1 MSGMRTALAVLVTAL
16 ALSIEAA
23 APLVDHHQHLVSP
36 AVATLL
42 NGPVPPPAA
51 AVPED
56 IARLLRLRAE
66 RWDDPKAL
74 AELYTEDAVALL
86 DTSPTF
92 GWVRGRTTAAAVVGS
107 TYARPFTI
115 TPVSVQA
122 RGATGFVAAHL
133 TRGEGRPTR
142 RHFGILHLGISKGN
156 DGVWRIASET
166 FAVPRDTQ
174 EAYTAGELVKAL
186 DDAGIRRAVVLSG
199 AFVFSSRLVPEPG
212 TPAEHHA
219 KARAENDWIA
229 EQVAKYPDRLVAFCG
244 IDPLTGY
251 ALEEMERCAQ
261 RKFRGIKLHF
271 DESQVDLQKPE
282 HVEQARRVFAAANRL
297 GLAIVVHPQNNQSN
311 GRANAR
317 ILFDRVLAAAPDVPI
332 QIAHLWGG
340 SSFSSEAN
348 ETLAAYAE
356 MVQAKHPAAKN
367 LLFDMAEAPLMAL
380 QTGEK
385 AEEVLRIIA
394 ARIREIGVSRILFGS
409 DGPAVLG
416 HIAPREAWT
425 QFRTRVPLTE
435 EEFETIAKNV
445 APYM

>member
-1 MSGMRTALAVLVTAL
+1 MRTALVLLIAAL
-16 ALSIEAA
+16 ALSTYASVPA
-23 APLVDHHQHLVSP
+23 VDHHQHLVSP

-42 NGPVPPPAA
+42 NGPVPPPAVA
-51 AVPED
+51 IPED
-56 IARLLRLRAE
+56 VARLLRLRAE

-74 AELYTEDAVALL
+74 EELYTDHAVALL
-86 DTSPTF
+86 DTTPTF
-92 GWVRGRTTAAAVVGS
+92 GWVRGQAAVAAAVGS

-115 TPVSVQA
+115 TPVSVQTG
-122 RGATGFVAAHL
+122 GAAGFVAAHL

-142 RHFGILHLGISKGN
+142 RHFGILHLGIARGN

-174 EAYTAGELVKAL
+174 EAYTADDLVKAL
-186 DDAGIRRAVVLSG
+186 DEAGIRRAVVLSG
-199 AFVFSSRLVPEPG
+199 AFVFSSRLNPDAG
-212 TPAEHHA
+212 TPAEHRA

-229 EQVAKYPDRLVAFCG
+229 QEVAKYPDRLVAFCG
-244 IDPLTGY
+244 LDPLAAY

-271 DESQVDLQKPE
+271 EESRVDLQDPE
-282 HVEQARRVFAAANRL
+282 DVEQARRVFAAANRL
-297 GLAIVVHPQNNQSN
+297 GLAIVVHPQNNQSH

-317 ILFDRVLAAAPDVPI
+317 LLFDRVLTAAPDVPI

-340 SSFSSEAN
+340 SSFSAEAN
-348 ETLAAYAE
+348 ETLGAYAE
-356 MVQAKHPAAKN
+356 MVQANHPAAKH

-385 AEEVLRIIA
+385 SEKVLRIIA
-394 ARIREIGVSRILFGS
+394 TRIRQIGASRILFGS
-409 DGPAVLG
+409 DGPAMLG

-445 APYM
+445 APYLK